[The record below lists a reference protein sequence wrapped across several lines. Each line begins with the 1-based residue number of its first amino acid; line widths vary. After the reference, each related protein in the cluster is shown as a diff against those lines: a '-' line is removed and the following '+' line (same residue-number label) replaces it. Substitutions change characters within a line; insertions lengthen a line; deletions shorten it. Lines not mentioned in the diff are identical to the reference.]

1 MVPFKG
7 LFIICISCFIYNWN
21 RHPPKNSKRQSEATN
36 LIIKAATEIYDKT
49 RLVGDAF
56 EDFER
61 SLEQANKSIDS
72 GKKRTKNLVNKVE
85 KMRTIGGLEPTKD
98 ISDTLRIIDKE

>member
-1 MVPFKG
+1 M
-7 LFIICISCFIYNWN
+7 
-21 RHPPKNSKRQSEATN
+21 
-36 LIIKAATEIYDKT
+36 IIKAATDIYDKT

-56 EDFER
+56 EDLER

-98 ISDTLRIIDKE
+98 ISDKLRIIDKE